1 MIAVTVVT
9 GTGRTQEV
17 GWERPHDRNRVSS
30 PFGRWALA
38 WLQIRS
44 PHTSGDGGGCSG
56 DVPHRRQRSVIS
68 RPSSWRMRH
77 ARARGRLRRLCDAEK
92 MSDRSAAFLHVKDLI
107 FTKGAATMGG
117 SPHHE
122 GFIPAE
128 DNAQLLDCAMR
139 ARSSSAR
146 QRPAWEDT
154 CSLAT
159 APSAASRAISG
170 SWRGQVATQA
180 SAPPLRSHVDVVHWP
195 WQGDYTR
202 VPAAFCGV
210 VGFKPTFGLIP
221 RAPGFRPPP
230 WASLVHTGRW
240 REAWLMRHVLG
251 NIVRHD
257 HRDPASLHVSPPCC
271 SPALP

>member
-1 MIAVTVVT
+1 M
-9 GTGRTQEV
+9 
-17 GWERPHDRNRVSS
+17 
-30 PFGRWALA
+30 
-38 WLQIRS
+38 
-44 PHTSGDGGGCSG
+44 
-56 DVPHRRQRSVIS
+56 PHRRQRSVIS

-92 MSDRSAAFLHVKDLI
+92 MSNRSAALLYVKDLI

-128 DNAQLLDCAMR
+128 DNAAV
-139 ARSSSAR
+139 ARSRDAGAIILGKTTTSVG
-146 QRPAWEDT
+146 DT

-180 SAPPLRSHVDVVHWP
+180 SAPPLRSHLDVVHWP
-195 WQGDYTR
+195 WQGDYIR

-210 VGFKPTFGLIP
+210 VGFKPTFDLIP

-240 REAWLMRHVLG
+240 REAWLMRHMLG
-251 NIVRHD
+251 NIVGHD